1 MVSLRETTRSLY
13 GAYRLARFDAG
24 GMAFFDTSVGG
35 FWRSFYAAAF
45 VAPFY
50 AILLALRYGLEIDPP
65 HPMRFFLLYADAY
78 VISWLAFP
86 VVMAG
91 LSRIILRQAHFKRYI
106 VAYNWAAVLQN
117 ALYLPF
123 AMLQASESM
132 PREIGNVLGLIVLV
146 VVLVYIWFITRT
158 ALAVA
163 APTAAG
169 VVAVDFFLTL
179 IIHGFIEGRL

>member
-1 MVSLRETTRSLY
+1 MLSLREATGSLY

-24 GMAFFDTSVGG
+24 GMAYFDTSAGG
-35 FWRSFYAAAF
+35 FWHSFYAAAI

-65 HPMRFFLLYADAY
+65 HPARFFLLHADAY
-78 VISWLAFP
+78 VIGWLAFP
-86 VVMAG
+86 VVMVG
-91 LSRIILRQAHFKRYI
+91 LSRLVMRQAHWVRYI

-123 AMLQASESM
+123 AMLQASESV
-132 PREIGNVLGLIVLV
+132 PRDVGNVLGLIVLG

-158 ALAVA
+158 ALSVA
-163 APTAAG
+163 AATAAG
-169 VVAVDFFLTL
+169 LVAVDFFLTM

>member
-1 MVSLRETTRSLY
+1 MLSLREATDSLY

-35 FWRSFYAAAF
+35 FWRSFYAAAL

-50 AILLALRYGLEIDPP
+50 TILLALQYGLEIDPP
-65 HPMRFFLLYADAY
+65 HPMRYFLLHVDAY
-78 VISWLAFP
+78 VISWLVFP
-86 VVMAG
+86 VVMVG
-91 LSRIILRQAHFKRYI
+91 LSQLIMRQAHFRRYI
-106 VAYNWAAVLQN
+106 VVYNWAAVLQN
-117 ALYLPF
+117 ALYLPL
-123 AMLQASESM
+123 AILQASDGLS
-132 PREIGNVLGLIVLV
+132 RDAGNLLGLIVLV
-146 VVLVYIWFITRT
+146 AVLVYIWFITRT
-158 ALAVA
+158 ALAIT

>member
-1 MVSLRETTRSLY
+1 MLSLREATGSLY

-24 GMAFFDTSVGG
+24 GMAFFDTSVDG
-35 FWRSFYAAAF
+35 FWRSFYAAAM

-50 AILLALRYGLEIDPP
+50 AVLLALRYSLEIDPP

-91 LSRIILRQAHFKRYI
+91 LSGIIGRQPQFTRYI

-117 ALYLPF
+117 ALYLPL
-123 AMLQASESM
+123 AMLQASESL
-132 PREIGNVLGLIVLV
+132 PRDAGNLFGLIVLV
-146 VVLVYIWFITRT
+146 AVLVYIWFITRT
-158 ALAVA
+158 ALVVA
-163 APTAAG
+163 ATTAAG
-169 VVAVDFFLTL
+169 IVAVDFFLTL

>member
-1 MVSLRETTRSLY
+1 MLSLREATGSLY

-35 FWRSFYAAAF
+35 FWRSFYAAAI

-50 AILLALRYGLEIDPP
+50 AILVVLRYALEIDPP
-65 HPMRFFLLYADAY
+65 HPLRFFLLHVDAY

-91 LSRIILRQAHFKRYI
+91 LSRIILRQAHFRRYI

-117 ALYLPF
+117 AFYLPL
-123 AMLQASESM
+123 AILQASENL
-132 PREIGNVLGLIVLV
+132 PRDAGNLLGLIVLIA
-146 VVLVYIWFITRT
+146 VLVYIWFITRT
-158 ALAVA
+158 ALAIA